1 MNQKMDH
8 PKKKTFVSNS
18 FKFMLAAASIAGTVG
33 LWGAFS
39 KKDAQAS
46 VNALVDSPLPTIK
59 TLIPLDSSVV
69 VVQSTS
75 DTTISSLPVVTQ
87 APANTAYQGGNLA
100 QPSPV
105 TQTRSS
111 RP

>member
-1 MNQKMDH
+1 MNQSIDRS
-8 PKKKTFVSNS
+8 KKKSFVSNS

-33 LWGAFS
+33 LWGVFS
-39 KKDAQAS
+39 KKDAEAS

-59 TLIPLDSSVV
+59 TLIPLDSTVAV
-69 VVQSTS
+69 AQSTS
-75 DTTISSLPVVTQ
+75 DTSISSLPEVTQ
-87 APANTAYQGGNLA
+87 APANTAYQGGNLL
-100 QPSPV
+100 QPTPV

>member
-1 MNQKMDH
+1 MDQNLDR

-18 FKFMLAAASIAGTVG
+18 FKFMLAAASITGTVG

-39 KKDAQAS
+39 KNDVQAS
-46 VNALVDSPLPTIK
+46 ASTMVDSPLPTIK
-59 TLIPLDSSVV
+59 TLIPVDSTVAA
-69 VVQSTS
+69 VQSTS
-75 DTTISSLPVVTQ
+75 DTSISSLPVVTQ

-100 QPSPV
+100 QPTPV